1 MKDSTVFVM
10 LAFRHYGYYHAPQA
24 MWGDLFSIAGAL
36 CLIALIVG
44 SGLPLPIKAW
54 AIGEEALV
62 AGCTAAWMAAPWEY
76 TEERCSARVGF
87 KLGAIG
93 LVGLA
98 WSAWSV
104 AVKVDR
110 SQNQE
115 RHGK

>member
-1 MKDSTVFVM
+1 M
-10 LAFRHYGYYHAPQA
+10 LLIFAGRHYGYYHFPA
-24 MWGDLFSIAGAL
+24 MMGDVFSLAGSVTIISLVLA
-36 CLIALIVG
+36 
-44 SGLPLPIKAW
+44 SGLYAPIKVW
-54 AIGEEALV
+54 AVAEELLV